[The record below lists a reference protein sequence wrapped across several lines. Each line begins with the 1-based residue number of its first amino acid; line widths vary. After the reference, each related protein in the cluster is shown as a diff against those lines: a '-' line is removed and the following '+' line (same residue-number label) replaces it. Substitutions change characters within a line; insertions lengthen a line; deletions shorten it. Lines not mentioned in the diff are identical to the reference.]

1 MMRNSNIKTNQN
13 EHIEISPTYYLG
25 GVCSTILRWL
35 FLIAISYVI
44 LYPIIYMFT
53 MSIRSTAD
61 FYDLTVVWVPK
72 IFTFDHFK
80 SVILQ
85 LNIWKPMLNTFLI
98 TLICTVAQMLV
109 TSIVGYGFARFKFK
123 GAGALFALVIF
134 TVVVPPQML
143 NMSNYLLMRNFDL
156 FGLFE
161 AILGRPTGVN
171 LLDSYWAFIAPAFL
185 GMGLRSGLLILI
197 FRQFYAAIPTELE
210 EAALIDGCGFFKTY
224 VRIMMPNL
232 SNTFCL
238 CAIFSMVWYWTDYFY
253 SVVVLPSMK
262 TMALQVS
269 DIQNLLYNRKGLW
282 GGNTVYNLTP
292 KMLAACLI
300 FILPLVI
307 FFLLIQKRFSQSIEN
322 SGLVG

>member
-1 MMRNSNIKTNQN
+1 MKNANIKVDQN
-13 EHIEISPTYYLG
+13 EHIEISPVYYLG

-44 LYPIIYMFT
+44 LYPIIYMFS

-72 IFTFDHFK
+72 NYTLEHFK
-80 SVILQ
+80 SIIFQ
-85 LNIWKPMLNTFLI
+85 LNVVKPMLHTFLI
-98 TLICTVAQMLV
+98 TLICTVAEMLV
-109 TSIVGYGFARFKFK
+109 TSMVGYGFARFRFK
-123 GAGALFALVIF
+123 GSNILFAIVIF

-143 NMSNYLLMRNFDL
+143 NMSNYLLMRNMDL
-156 FGLFE
+156 FGIIKALMG
-161 AILGRPTGVN
+161 APSGIN
-171 LLDSYWAFIAPAFL
+171 LLDSYWAFVLPAFL

-197 FRQFYAAIPTELE
+197 FRQFYAAIPVELE

-224 VRIMMPNL
+224 VRIMIPNL

-253 SVVVLPSMK
+253 SVVCLPTMK
-262 TMALQVS
+262 TMALQI
-269 DIQNLLYNRKGLW
+269 DNIQNLLLNRKGLW
-282 GGNTVYNLTP
+282 GGTSVYNITP